1 MAVEK
6 NRDRGAVVSTALEV
20 TGLLFVFGGL
30 ATWSVPLAFIVTG
43 VLFIIAGGLAA

>member
-6 NRDRGAVVSTALEV
+6 KHDRGELFSTALEV
-20 TGLLFVFGGL
+20 MGLAFVFGGL
-30 ATWSVPLAFIVTG
+30 AVWSLPLAFIVTG